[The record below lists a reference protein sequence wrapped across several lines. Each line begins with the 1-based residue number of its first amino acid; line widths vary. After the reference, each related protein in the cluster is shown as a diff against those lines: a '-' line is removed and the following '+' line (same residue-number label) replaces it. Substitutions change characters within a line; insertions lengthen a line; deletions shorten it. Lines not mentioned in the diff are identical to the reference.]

1 MMKSSTFI
9 ILFLFNVTCLTGQT
23 ISGYIRDS
31 ETGRALPY
39 SNISL
44 QGTNRGTTS
53 NLEGY
58 YQFRLI
64 PGKYQLSFQYLGY
77 HSETVDIQLIDQ
89 NIKLNIELSP
99 QVLPIDG
106 ITVYAE
112 QKSTI
117 ELLILKA
124 SRQKRKSMEYLHNY
138 SCNSYTKTSYR
149 SSQYNINAY
158 GGIFETYSELYFNAP
173 ERWRQIIMS
182 QKQTSNIPNSINL
195 ISGNTFLDINSD
207 RIHIGNKNLIGPTAP
222 DAINHYKYIMADTL
236 FQDNYRIFKINF
248 TPLNND
254 IPSMRGSIYLADK
267 IFLIK
272 QIDVQLNAE
281 CNYDVFEDIH
291 IIQKYK
297 VFKDS
302 LFLPIYSFRE
312 SKFVIDIPKYPVLII
327 KKENFRE
334 NYLIDN
340 DDNFIHPDQDA
351 VVFKNSLD
359 FDAVTMHIPPLN
371 KDELKAYE
379 AIDSLVQN
387 NKKISAM
394 VNMLKLMDKYAWIRT
409 LPIGNFS
416 DFFRFNRV
424 EGSFLGI
431 SIDTKNQFNPLSL
444 GFGYGYGFGDK
455 KTKYIFSPELSLS
468 RKHSVSTLALDFY
481 DRIETRE
488 NQEKYPINLNTY
500 SSIFNDFDFFDYYYA
515 KGFSINTDFSISQ
528 FTLSAKYLNEWHS
541 SAIKNIEH
549 GIFNKNNYFDNP
561 VISEGHNIGINLNF
575 IYSNILYQD
584 SGFGKR
590 EIPNQTYWET
600 EFSIQTG
607 IPEFGGDFN
616 FSKYHLAL
624 YLKQNISHSGFLD
637 MSFFYGFSKGILPG
651 QYLFELNSGF
661 AGFRR
666 YKSFATL
673 DQNAF
678 YGKKKIALYLEY
690 NVYNSIFKTLHLPA
704 SWEFSMIYNTGW
716 AGNNDLNHINYTDIY
731 SEYGFGLNKIFK
743 LIKFEFIWSEVD
755 ISNSKSFC
763 FIVKIDDF
771 DIF

>member
-1 MMKSSTFI
+1 MKFSTLI
-9 ILFLFNVTCLTGQT
+9 ILFLFNVTCLAGQT
-23 ISGYIRDS
+23 ISGYIRDL
-31 ETGRALPY
+31 ETGGGLPY
-39 SNISL
+39 SNIFL

-58 YQFRLI
+58 YQLKLI
-64 PGKYQLSFQYLGY
+64 PGRYQLSFQYLGY
-77 HSETVDIQLIDQ
+77 RSETVDIHIIDQ
-89 NIKLNIELSP
+89 NIKLNIEMSP
-99 QVLPIDG
+99 QILPIDG
-106 ITVYAE
+106 ITVYAD

-124 SRQKRKSMEYLHNY
+124 SKQRRNSMEYLRNY

-149 SSQYNINAY
+149 SARYNINAY

-173 ERWRQIIMS
+173 GTWHEVILS

-207 RIHIGNKNLIGPTAP
+207 RIHIGTKNLIGPIAP
-222 DAINHYKYIMADTL
+222 DAINHYNYIMADTL

-254 IPSMRGSIYLADK
+254 TPSMKGSIYLADK

-291 IIQKYK
+291 IIQNYK
-297 VFKDS
+297 VINDS

-334 NYLIDN
+334 DYLIDN
-340 DDNFIHPDQDA
+340 DDNFIHPNQDA

-359 FDAVTMHIPPLN
+359 FEEIAMHIPPLN
-371 KDELKAYE
+371 KDESKAYE
-379 AIDSLVQN
+379 TIDSLVQN

-394 VNMLKLMDKYAWIRT
+394 VNMMSLLDKYAWIRT

-424 EGSFLGI
+424 EDSFLGI
-431 SIDTKNQFNPLSL
+431 SIDTKNQFSPLSL
-444 GFGYGYGFGDK
+444 KLGYGYGFGDN
-455 KTKYIFSPELSLS
+455 KTKYFISPGIHLF
-468 RKHSVSTLALDFY
+468 RKHSVSTLTMSIY
-481 DRIETRE
+481 DRILTRE
-488 NQEKYPINLNTY
+488 NQDEYPISLNTY
-500 SSIFNDFDFFDYYYA
+500 SSIFNDFDYFDYYYA

-528 FTLSAKYLNEWHS
+528 FTLSAKYLNESHS

-549 GIFNKNNYFDNP
+549 GIFNKNHYSDNP
-561 VISEGHNIGINLNF
+561 VMSEGHNIGINLNF
-575 IYSNILYQD
+575 KYSNILYQD
-584 SGFGKR
+584 SGFGKK
-590 EIPNQTYWET
+590 EIPNHNYWET
-600 EFSIQTG
+600 EFSIQSG
-607 IPEFGGDFN
+607 IPEFGGEFN

-624 YLKQNISHSGFLD
+624 YLKQNISHSSFLD
-637 MSFFYGFSKGILPG
+637 ISFFYGFSKGILPA

-673 DQNAF
+673 NQNAF
-678 YGKKKIALYLEY
+678 YGQTKIALYLEY
-690 NVYNSIFKTLHLPA
+690 NVHNSIFKTLHLSTP
-704 SWEFSMIYNTGW
+704 WEFSMIYNTGW
-716 AGNNDLNHINYTDIY
+716 AGNKDINHINYNDY
-731 SEYGFGLNKIFK
+731 YFEYGFGLNKIFK
-743 LIKFEFIWSEVD
+743 LIKFEFIWSGID
-755 ISNSKSFC
+755 IPNSKSFC